1 MEEKTINIK
10 DKTEEEIYDKYL
22 EIAKEDLVLK
32 EIWDNTKNLMEAN
45 KIYQKYESMKEENN
59 NE

>member
-32 EIWDNTKNLMEAN
+32 EIWDNTKNLTEAN

>member
-10 DKTEEEIYDKYL
+10 DKTEKEIYDKYL